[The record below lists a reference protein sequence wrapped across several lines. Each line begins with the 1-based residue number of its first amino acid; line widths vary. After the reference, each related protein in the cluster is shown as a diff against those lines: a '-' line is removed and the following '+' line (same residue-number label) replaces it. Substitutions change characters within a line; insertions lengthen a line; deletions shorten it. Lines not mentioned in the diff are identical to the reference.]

1 MTEFEMA
8 YLMNDQ
14 LTTLATYTAG
24 NFTTVTTFLVAGYL
38 TAHKLSRAMIATV
51 IGVYTIWL
59 LGGVV
64 TSIRLVRNVTGLAH
78 QIALFAEQGKG
89 LQWHVSSSAPVLDPR
104 ASVGVVVVVFAVV
117 YLASLAFFFQCRRMN
132 RKTETA
138 PTVQPTAATSP

>member
-8 YLMNDQ
+8 YLMNES

-24 NFTTVTTFLVAGYL
+24 TFTTVSAFLAAGYL
-38 TAHKLSRAMIATV
+38 AAHRLNGSMIATV

-59 LGGVV
+59 LGGVM
-64 TSIRLVRNVTGLAH
+64 TTIRLVQNVSGLAN

-89 LQWHVSSSAPVLDPR
+89 LQWHVSTSPPLLDTQT
-104 ASVGVVVVVFAVV
+104 SVAVVVVVMTII

-132 RKTETA
+132 RKAEMVVEA
-138 PTVQPTAATSP
+138 PKV